1 MNGDR
6 REETG
11 EAFLEF
17 VDVMRRLRAPDG
29 CPWDRAQTLESLK
42 TYVIEEAY
50 EVLEAIDTGRPE
62 AIREELGDLL
72 LQVLFQAQILSE
84 QGAFDIADVCR
95 GTVKKLISR
104 HPHVFGDE
112 ARARTADE
120 VVDRWEGYKRKEG
133 RGVLAGVPN
142 TLPALLMA
150 LRVSEKV
157 RSVGFDWPDIQGA
170 IDKLDEEVA
179 ELKAAIASGDR
190 EAVRSEVGDVL
201 FTVAN
206 LARIQSIDPEEALRG
221 MLARFKARFQYIE
234 RRLADQGRQ
243 VAGTPLSTL
252 DELWEEAKRGGVPEL

>member
-1 MNGDR
+1 MSDDR
-6 REETG
+6 RVEIG
-11 EAFLEF
+11 EAFVEF

-29 CPWDRAQTLESLK
+29 CPWDRAQTLETLK

-62 AIREELGDLL
+62 LLKEELGDLL
-72 LQVLFQAQILSE
+72 LQVLFQAQILAE
-84 QGAFDIADVCR
+84 QGSFDIADVCR
-95 GTVKKLISR
+95 GTVRKLVSR
-104 HPHVFGDE
+104 HPHVFGAE
-112 ARARTADE
+112 AKAVDADE
-120 VVDRWEGYKRKEG
+120 VLNRWEGYKRKEG

-179 ELKAAIASGDR
+179 ELKAAIAGGDKA
-190 EAVRSEVGDVL
+190 EIRSELGDVL

-221 MLARFKARFQYIE
+221 MLARFKARFEHIE
-234 RRLADQGRQ
+234 RRLAEQGLQ

-252 DELWEEAKRGGVPEL
+252 DMLWEEAKRGGVPEL